1 MLKMG
6 CAKID
11 VTPDFP
17 VFLRGYGARKQKTA
31 LVEEP
36 VEVGV
41 IALEQNAKKVLM
53 ITVDNIGIQVEDC
66 REVTARL
73 RKEFGIGGADVMI
86 SCSHTHFA
94 PGFTSY
100 SVTFPDGELEQGIYP
115 ADKEYFEFWYA
126 KTRIAVRAALDDME
140 AVSLDCAVIPVS
152 GIAFNRRTVKKSD
165 GLVQTNYLLPKN
177 LDDFDF
183 SPIDELFY
191 VWRFNKGNRPK
202 GILGRYSCHPVT
214 GGAEFYGISADYPG
228 YFKKCVQDEFGCP
241 GFFLLGTAGDVV
253 PMRRNGQSRRDL
265 GEILARSIRL
275 NELNFRKADDFT
287 LATASFTV
295 PGTLFRIANHDT
307 MEKDYQAALADAK
320 KHPHEYRP
328 ELAEAS
334 NRYMIA
340 KRFADK
346 KFDIPIQL
354 LRLGCHVIVGLPFEV
369 LTAIG
374 LELRAACPE
383 AVIASITGGYESYL
397 PLASDFPKGGYET
410 DDGANFEPETGN
422 NILAACIR
430 EVKKFQA

>member
-36 VEVGV
+36 IEVGV
-41 IALEQNAKKVLM
+41 IALEQDGKKVLM
-53 ITVDNIGIQVEDC
+53 ITADNLGIQVEDC
-66 REVTARL
+66 RKITARIQE
-73 RKEFGIGGADVMI
+73 EFGIGGADVMI

-94 PGFTSY
+94 PGFTGY
-100 SVTFPDGELEQGIYP
+100 AVTFPDGELEQGIYP
-115 ADKEYFEFWYA
+115 PDTAYFNFWSA
-126 KTRIAVRAALDDME
+126 KLRIAVRAALDDLE
-140 AVSLDCAVIPVS
+140 EVSLDYAVIPVS

-165 GLVQTNYLLPKN
+165 GLVKTNYTLPKN
-177 LDDFDF
+177 LDDFNF
-183 SPIDELFY
+183 SPIDEMFY
-191 VWRFNKGNRPK
+191 VWRFRKGNRPK

-214 GGAEFYGISADYPG
+214 GGAEYYGISADYPG
-228 YFKKCVQDEFGCP
+228 YFKQCVQNEFGCP

-265 GEILARSIRL
+265 GEILGRSIRL
-275 NELNFRKADDFT
+275 NELNFRKADDFK
-287 LATASFTV
+287 LATGNFTV
-295 PGTLFRIANHDT
+295 RGTLVRIANHAT
-307 MEKDYQAALADAK
+307 MEQDYQAALADAK
-320 KHPHEYRP
+320 KYPHEYRP

-334 NRYMIA
+334 NRYLTA
-340 KRFADK
+340 KRFADRN
-346 KFDIPIQL
+346 FDIPIQL
-354 LRLGCHVIVGLPFEV
+354 LRLGRHVIVGLPFEV

-383 AVIASITGGYESYL
+383 AVIASVTGGYESYL
-397 PLASDFPKGGYET
+397 PLAADFPKGGYET
-410 DDGANFEPETGN
+410 DNGANFEPETGN
-422 NILAACIR
+422 RVLAACIE